1 MSSRYLHPIAC
12 RLPRKEKNAIDE
24 IARTN
29 KMSVSA
35 LTKEALRRMLFG
47 VHPGVNNP
55 LNIAIQAMTEERHDK
70 LSNNQWS
77 DSGRNFV
84 RVPLTPLKKSAVQ
97 PMNFKS
103 ATKGGFWR
111 D

>member
-47 VHPGVNNP
+47 VHPGVNLP
-55 LNIAIQAMTEERHDK
+55 ANIEIITASEMPQDN
-70 LSNNQWS
+70 LS
-77 DSGRNFV
+77 DSRWSTHGRTI
-84 RVPLTPLKKSAVQ
+84 VPRTPLKQNIPQ
-97 PMNFKS
+97 PSNPTFGAKDNL
-103 ATKGGFWR
+103 WR